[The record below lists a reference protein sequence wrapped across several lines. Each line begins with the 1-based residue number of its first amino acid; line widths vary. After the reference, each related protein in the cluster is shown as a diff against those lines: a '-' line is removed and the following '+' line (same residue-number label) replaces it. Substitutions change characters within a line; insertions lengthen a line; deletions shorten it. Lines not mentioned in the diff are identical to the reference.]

1 MNQANTIGSLAFNP
15 SCTDLAVNVFISPD
29 NIHSANIE
37 AYSQYIRAIDRLPVF
52 VAPERRNGHYLSNP
66 GHLARVGE
74 TSGARLDCVPLGKFH
89 GSGYWYISSIFQGSY
104 LHSPCTMPAQ
114 DSKETTKSIWT
125 MLKTLLFSNI
135 MLAEAVLSVSVYLRP
150 GSSQIT
156 PTSLALQTLHI
167 LSHLSFI
174 ISEFG
179 GVTTTTQGF
188 EHLKKTFY
196 LALDILA
203 HGDGEHGDSGMK
215 AEAYVQQSCFA
226 LNSQR
231 AESGGSHYSFFF

>member
-1 MNQANTIGSLAFNP
+1 
-15 SCTDLAVNVFISPD
+15 
-29 NIHSANIE
+29 
-37 AYSQYIRAIDRLPVF
+37 
-52 VAPERRNGHYLSNP
+52 
-66 GHLARVGE
+66 
-74 TSGARLDCVPLGKFH
+74 
-89 GSGYWYISSIFQGSY
+89 
-104 LHSPCTMPAQ
+104 
-114 DSKETTKSIWT
+114 
-125 MLKTLLFSNI
+125 MLKTLLFSNT
-135 MLAEAVLSVSVYLRP
+135 MLAEAVLSASVYLRP

-156 PTSLALQTLHI
+156 PASFALQTLHI
-167 LSHLSFI
+167 LSHLSFV

-203 HGDGEHGDSGMK
+203 QGEGEHGNSGVK

-231 AESGGSHYSFFF
+231 AESRESPFFLHSDVPELNQRQQPPVKRSRPLS